1 MDKETKQF
9 YKNIKNGTNLEQSVP
24 KYLNSLSF
32 LYKSFAEINFTMN
45 YFMFYENFIESYSKM
60 NENQLRFLD
69 RLNTL
74 INKYFLEQESY
85 KKDKSLGEIKSLRD
99 DIIEQMKILTNYA
112 DVFEVY
118 EYVLERLKP
127 RYEESLKEIDDDLYI
142 NQITNFIFEAKEQV
156 DIKSRLSDV
165 ISQLPVRMSR
175 YKFFDL
181 IDNSFSIFRG
191 ESPSSLE
198 SYIYV
203 LRTNAL
209 LYKPKG
215 MDETYEELEAFRK
228 KLEAVNYNDLGQ
240 EEFKS
245 LYENLSSISS
255 ELFLLTDYYYG
266 LQEVI
271 NNLFVYLLNTNGNRD
286 TNETPTNKIYD
297 MAHDSMF
304 AIVEDVSNHYKSKD
318 LLEVNEE
325 IVNLLNDAVGIQE
338 ELLEGISQMES
349 VFVDTKIK
357 YDSIL
362 KEQNLD
368 NLYNYLED
376 SQKFFSNSLF
386 FEVDKVEDNRV
397 LKDSEI
403 NEVKAN
409 LLIELEELFRK
420 NSKYVNR
427 GVIAKTL
434 SNLPM
439 VLTTKDEI
447 EEYVNNSL
455 TKCRDLAEKTASI
468 NMIQAFWE

>member
-1 MDKETKQF
+1 M
-9 YKNIKNGTNLEQSVP
+9 
-24 KYLNSLSF
+24 
-32 LYKSFAEINFTMN
+32 
-45 YFMFYENFIESYSKM
+45 
-60 NENQLRFLD
+60 
-69 RLNTL
+69 
-74 INKYFLEQESY
+74 
-85 KKDKSLGEIKSLRD
+85 
-99 DIIEQMKILTNYA
+99 
-112 DVFEVY
+112 
-118 EYVLERLKP
+118 
-127 RYEESLKEIDDDLYI
+127 
-142 NQITNFIFEAKEQV
+142 
-156 DIKSRLSDV
+156 

>member
-9 YKNIKNGTNLEQSVP
+9 YKNIKQGTNLKHSIP
-24 KYLNSLSF
+24 MYLRSLSF
-32 LYKSFAEINFTMN
+32 LYKSFAEINLTMN
-45 YFMFYENFIESYSKM
+45 YFMFYENFLESYSKM
-60 NENQLRFLD
+60 DESQLRFLD
-69 RLNTL
+69 KLNTL
-74 INKYFLEQESY
+74 IYKYFLGQNSN
-85 KKDKSLGEIKSLRD
+85 KKEKSLEEIKNLRD
-99 DIIEQMKILTNYA
+99 DIIGQMKILTNYA

-127 RYEESLKEIDDDLYI
+127 RYEESLEGIDDNLILD
-142 NQITNFIFEAKEQV
+142 QIINFIFEAKEQV

-203 LRTNAL
+203 LRTNAM

-215 MDETYEELEAFRK
+215 MDQTYEDLEAFRK
-228 KLEAVNYNDLGQ
+228 KLETVNYNDLGQ
-240 EEFKS
+240 EEFIS

-255 ELFLLTDYYYG
+255 ELFVLTDYYYG
-266 LQEVI
+266 LQEIV
-271 NNLFVYLLNTNGNRD
+271 NNLFIYLLNINVDSD
-286 TNETPTNKIYD
+286 TNERPTNKRYD
-297 MAHDSMF
+297 LAHESMY
-304 AIVEDVSNHYKSKD
+304 AVIEDINNHYNSKD

-325 IVNLLNDAVGIQE
+325 IVNLLNNAVGIQE
-338 ELLEGISQMES
+338 ELLEDISQMES
-349 VFVDTKIK
+349 VFIDIRIK
-357 YDSIL
+357 HDSIL
-362 KEQNLD
+362 EEYDLE
-368 NLYNYLED
+368 NLYKYLEN

-386 FEVDKVEDNRV
+386 FEINKTEDNRA
-397 LKDSEI
+397 LNDSEI

-409 LLIELEELFRK
+409 LLLELEELFRK

-434 SNLPM
+434 SKLPM
-439 VLTTKDEI
+439 FLRTKDEV
-447 EEYVNNSL
+447 EEYINNSL
-455 TKCRDLAEKTASI
+455 TQCRDLAEKTASI
-468 NMIQAFWE
+468 NMIRAFWE